1 MNVNKIA
8 SKITI
13 RPTNKKM
20 KQAKQFIE
28 NSGLPKEMPVEKK
41 IYYRSEADCFDKDV
55 YKRQVQACIFQ
66 TPHQA

>member
-41 IYYRSEADCFDKDV
+41 IYYRSEADCFD
-55 YKRQVQACIFQ
+55 
-66 TPHQA
+66 

>member
-28 NSGLPKEMPVEKK
+28 NSGLPKEMPLKK
-41 IYYRSEADCFDKDV
+41 RFTTGQ
-55 YKRQVQACIFQ
+55 RQIASIK
-66 TPHQA
+66 

>member
-28 NSGLPKEMPVEKK
+28 NSGLPREMPVEKK
-41 IYYRSEADCFDKDV
+41 IYYSSEADCFDKIKDSIQISIENM
-55 YKRQVQACIFQ
+55 KRKS
-66 TPHQA
+66 

>member
-41 IYYRSEADCFDKDV
+41 DLL
-55 YKRQVQACIFQ
+55 QVRGRLLR
-66 TPHQA
+66 